1 VSSDL
6 LILSPKA
13 DLRPAAAIQ
22 LPTVPSTSHSFDSS
36 QPYLQQHAT
45 SQPNPLGRHMANSYT
60 PVQVFL
66 PPMYTTPVG
75 AVSLPDTTDEGL
87 LHYFMTVAS
96 KTWSALDSFGLSSRS
111 DPSKDADEQ
120 DHPLP

>member
-1 VSSDL
+1 VISS
-6 LILSPKA
+6 PTA
-13 DLRPAAAIQ
+13 DLRPVATIQ
-22 LPTVPSTSHSFDSS
+22 LPTVPSASHSFDSS

-45 SQPNPLGRHMANSYT
+45 SQPNQLGRHMANSYT

-96 KTWSALDSFGLSSRS
+96 KTWSALDSFGSWSCG
-111 DPSKDADEQ
+111 DPSKDADEK

>member
-1 VSSDL
+1 VF
-6 LILSPKA
+6 
-13 DLRPAAAIQ
+13 PA
-22 LPTVPSTSHSFDSS
+22 PHSFDPS
-36 QPYLQQHAT
+36 PAYLQQHT
-45 SQPNPLGRHMANSYT
+45 TLRPNQLGRHEVNSYT

-75 AVSLPDTTDEGL
+75 AVNLPDTSDEGL

-96 KTWSALDSFGLSSRS
+96 KTWSALDSFGLSFYTNSSGR
-111 DPSKDADEQ
+111 ADEQ